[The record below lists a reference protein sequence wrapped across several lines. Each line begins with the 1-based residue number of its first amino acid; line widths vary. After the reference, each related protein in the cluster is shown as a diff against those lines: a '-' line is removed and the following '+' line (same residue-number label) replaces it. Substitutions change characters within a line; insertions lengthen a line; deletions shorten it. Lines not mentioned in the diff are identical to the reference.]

1 MRALILG
8 AAFLGLPTL
17 ACDVAARDSSRVA
30 IAGGSLTEIVY
41 LFGAEDRII
50 AADRTSN
57 FPAAALEL
65 PSVGYVRNLSAEGL
79 LSLSPTL
86 VLGEHDMG
94 PPEVLDQIA
103 RTGVDVITVPEV
115 HTIDGILDKA
125 RCVARVLDIDE
136 ETVRRVERDLAPTLV
151 QLAQVRMAAPDE
163 KPRVGVLLGI
173 RDGQPLAAGRE
184 TSGHGLIQ
192 MAGGTNVFGE
202 MQGWKPGSMES
213 MIRFNP
219 DVLVIPERGVQAEG
233 GIDGIVAHPSIRLTN
248 AGREKRIVTMDGM
261 TMLGF
266 GPRTLEAAVD
276 LARELGT
283 LPADTSLDQASA
295 QSR

>member
-103 RTGVDVITVPEV
+103 RTGVDVVTVPEV

>member
-1 MRALILG
+1 VRALILG

-103 RTGVDVITVPEV
+103 RTGVDVVTVPEV